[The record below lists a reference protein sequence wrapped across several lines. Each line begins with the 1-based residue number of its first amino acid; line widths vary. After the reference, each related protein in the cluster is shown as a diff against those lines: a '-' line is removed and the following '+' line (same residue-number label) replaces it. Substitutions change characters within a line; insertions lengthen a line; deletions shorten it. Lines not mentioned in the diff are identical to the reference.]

1 MTKGMEDLRFGSYNQ
16 TKDDFQAISR
26 LISTHLLEPY
36 SVYVYWYFLNQWPMY
51 TLTVK
56 HEDKLIGCIISK
68 VEPHR
73 NARMR
78 GYIGMIVIDPEYRGR
93 GIASRLVDLCIDK
106 MIVEDEVDEICLET
120 EVDNAMALRLYES
133 RGFTRTKRL
142 YRYYLN
148 TNDAYRL
155 LLPVTDR
162 LGKRLDFLPPLVDSA
177 GGKPWVI

>member
-1 MTKGMEDLRFGSYNQ
+1 MEELKFGSYNQ
-16 TKDDFQAISR
+16 TKDDFQAISN

-36 SVYVYWYFLNQWPMY
+36 SVYVYWYFLNQWPLY

-56 HEDKLIGCIISK
+56 HDDKLIGCIISK

-73 NARMR
+73 NVRMR

-93 GIASRLVDLCIDK
+93 GIASKLVNLCMEK
-106 MIVEDEVDEICLET
+106 MIGEDKVDEICLET

-133 RGFTRTKRL
+133 RGFIRTKRL

-155 LLPVTDR
+155 LLPVSDK
-162 LGKRLDFLPPLVDSA
+162 LGKRLDFLPPLVDKV
-177 GGKPWVI
+177 GENNWIM